1 MLVDKIIIADDFLNE
16 NESQIIDI
24 DNVHEL
30 EMMKSLGL
38 PTEFRTK
45 PKKKFKRFDRGIKTN
60 EEDYLCIDDQQYFE
74 VNNDAQLD
82 NQETD
87 DMKCEDVE
95 KGDIDKDVKKEDVK
109 KEDVEKEDVEKED
122 AEKEDSEKKD
132 SEKKD
137 SEKIPKRVAH
147 CNMSRSKYWQ
157 QRYRLFSRFDEG
169 IKLDDE
175 SWYSVTPEG
184 IAKHIA
190 ERCHRTSPCIII
202 DAFCGAGGNTIQF
215 ALNYNVFV
223 IAIDIDPNKIELCKN
238 NAKVYGV
245 ADRIEF
251 IVGDYIKLA
260 ESNSLKGDVVFLSPP
275 WGGPKYKNERQYKLD
290 MMNPNGKDIFK
301 VTENKITSNI
311 AFLLPRNFD
320 RNELSQLTHRVEVER
335 NICVHR
341 SRLNKKKVKTVTAY
355 FGDLIN
361 DKD

>member
-1 MLVDKIIIADDFLNE
+1 MFVDKIIIADDFLNE
-16 NESQIIDI
+16 NESQIIDR

-30 EMMKSLGL
+30 EMMRSLGL
-38 PTEFRTK
+38 PTQFKTK
-45 PKKKFKRFDRGIKTN
+45 PKKRFKRFNRGIKTN
-60 EEDYLCIDDQQYFE
+60 EEDYFCIDDQQMDVDDQQYFE
-74 VNNDAQLD
+74 MNNDAQLD

-95 KGDIDKDVKKEDVK
+95 KEGVEKG
-109 KEDVEKEDVEKED
+109 VEKE
-122 AEKEDSEKKD
+122 
-132 SEKKD
+132 D

-147 CNMSRSKYWQ
+147 CNKSRSKYWR

-251 IVGDYIKLA
+251 IVGDYMKLA

-290 MMNPNGKDIFK
+290 MMNPNGKDIFEI
-301 VTENKITSNI
+301 TESKITSNI

-320 RNELSQLTHRVEVER
+320 RNELSQLTHRVEVEK
-335 NICVHR
+335 NICIHKNSS
-341 SRLNKKKVKTVTAY
+341 SRKKVKTVTAY